1 MASAPTPY
9 VPAHP
14 GDLITAEGW
23 NSMQLQAKQDIA
35 TQIAAAIAGVKTV
48 DHANDADTLSHQNL
62 DAITKYI
69 LDQVYAQ
76 LPKRTGYMQYFCN
89 LHLGADPSK
98 IIKHG
103 LKAYPLVDVYQL
115 EYFPAVCAK
124 DDTQADETFEWV
136 LFYLYHGDERRV
148 RGVDIETDDP
158 KLRSNPPFRVLWKT
172 LIDQLVENKQLEYT
186 DDTTLDDL
194 ELDFWKAMF
203 ADPNG
208 RFDPDATCHSPWFE
222 KCCGEKRSVADLR
235 KHGDFDD
242 IWLKLKPV
250 KTVNWSGTAV
260 QGRDNVVA
268 PVEPSNVRVAHL
280 DMDTLMVQLL
290 DPVTYVLPAM
300 VGGVTITQP
309 QPADFTNYLPVML
322 LLKV

>member
-14 GDLITAEGW
+14 GDLITAEAW
-23 NSMQLQAKQDIA
+23 NSMQLKAQQDIA
-35 TQIAAAIAGVKTV
+35 AQIAAAIAGVKTV
-48 DHANDADTLSHQNL
+48 DHANDADTLSHKNL
-62 DAITKYI
+62 DAITQYI
-69 LDQVYAQ
+69 LDQVFAQ

-89 LHLGADPSK
+89 LRLGADPSK

-124 DDTQADETFEWV
+124 DDTPAETKPEWV

-148 RGVDIETDDP
+148 HGVDIESDDP
-158 KLRSNPPFRVLWKT
+158 TLRSNPPFRVLWKT
-172 LIDQLVENKQLEYT
+172 LIDQMVENKQLQYT

-194 ELDFWKAMF
+194 ELDFWKALF
-203 ADPNG
+203 TDPNG

-222 KCCGEKRSVADLR
+222 KCCGEKRSVADLTR
-235 KHGDFDD
+235 HGDFDD
-242 IWLKLKPV
+242 IWLKVKPV
-250 KTVNWSGTAV
+250 KTINWAATSVT
-260 QGRDNVVA
+260 GRDNA
-268 PVEPSNVRVAHL
+268 SAQIEPSNVRVAHL
-280 DMDTLMVQLL
+280 DTDTLMVQLL
-290 DPVTYVLPAM
+290 GPINYNLPAT
-300 VGGVTITQP
+300 VGGVAIASP